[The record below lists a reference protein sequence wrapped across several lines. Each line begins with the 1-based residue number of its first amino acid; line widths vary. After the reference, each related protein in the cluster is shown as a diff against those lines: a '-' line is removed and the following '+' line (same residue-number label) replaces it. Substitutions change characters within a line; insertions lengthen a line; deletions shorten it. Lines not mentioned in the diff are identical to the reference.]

1 MRLWFWG
8 EVPGESGG
16 EWGFQA
22 ANPQLRAIGKLA
34 PLAPLSLLGV
44 SNASDMSVSV
54 SRGFLACPQ
63 FPNAQVPSHQEPV
76 FDSGKVTNAA
86 LIKDSGSTI
95 SSRPLVWSV
104 ERV

>member
-1 MRLWFWG
+1 MENGASR
-8 EVPGESGG
+8 
-16 EWGFQA
+16 QA
-22 ANPQLRAIGKLA
+22 NLGLRAIGT
-34 PLAPLSLLGV
+34 LAPLSLLGV
-44 SNASDMSVSV
+44 SNASDVSVAV

-63 FPNAQVPSHQEPV
+63 FPNTQVPSHQEPV

-86 LIKDSGSTI
+86 FIKDSGSAM

>member
-1 MRLWFWG
+1 MENGASR
-8 EVPGESGG
+8 
-16 EWGFQA
+16 QA
-22 ANPQLRAIGKLA
+22 NLGLRAIGT
-34 PLAPLSLLGV
+34 LAPLSLLGV
-44 SNASDMSVSV
+44 SNASDVSVAV

-86 LIKDSGSTI
+86 LIKDSGSAM

-104 ERV
+104 ESV